1 MSEHASQLTIDS
13 LAAGH
18 LSTVEA
24 AAARAHVDGCAR
36 CQADLAAAQA
46 ACATFTRDVLPRTV
60 ATLAARASRPW
71 WRIALPILVPVLAA
85 AALLLWFTSRT
96 PSRPGQEPGDDTR
109 DIRIKGATTF
119 HVYAKRGERVFE
131 VRDGSRLAPG
141 DAIRFVAS
149 SRTARYLLVASVDG
163 AGTASVYF
171 PFGGSRSGEVG
182 RTRAEL
188 PGSIVLDRAPGPE
201 RIFAVFSSEP
211 IEADV
216 VTRALAALGSRGAD
230 AIRTTRQLPV
240 TAADQASL
248 VFEKDVQ

>member
-1 MSEHASQLTIDS
+1 MSEHASQLTIDA

-18 LSTVEA
+18 LSAADA

-36 CQADLAAAQA
+36 CRADLEAAQA
-46 ACATFTRDVLPRTV
+46 ACATFTRDVLPRTLGN
-60 ATLAARASRPW
+60 LAPRASRPW
-71 WRIALPILVPVLAA
+71 WRIALPLLVPALAA
-85 AALLLWFTSRT
+85 AALLVWFTSRT
-96 PSRPGQEPGDDTR
+96 PTKPGEDPGD

-141 DAIRFVAS
+141 DAVRFVAS

-163 AGTASVYF
+163 AGKASVYF

-182 RTRAEL
+182 STRAEL

-216 VTRALAALGSRGAD
+216 VTRALSALGSRGAE
-230 AIRTTRQLPV
+230 AIRKTRQLPV

-248 VFEKDVQ
+248 VFEKDLP